1 MEVFE
6 ITLLMDYKSKYKE
19 LLEANRHLE
28 KELAYL
34 RLKNLGESDVS
45 KEMVFR
51 VFHSA
56 SQLMAVSKL
65 DSGQYVDVNEA
76 FLNALGYTGE
86 EVIGHTSDDISIFA
100 DINESN
106 KYIRLISKLKK
117 LKNYPVTLKK
127 KNGEEKPYLFSAETI
142 ILEGEI
148 YLLTIYNEIDKSD
161 NKKIKDSQRSIL
173 DEIIETVSIYLAL
186 FGVEDDNR
194 FIIIDINSKA
204 GQAEF
209 ILKDEVIGKFIDETP
224 LVKRKKLLELLH
236 HIHITGDAHKLS
248 ASSAGN
254 DSEGYYMGFPLS
266 SGDIVITWEPGNL
279 QKTLDDINKLDTL
292 FHKFA
297 EMFPEMIYEVDL
309 TGKIIYANKYGLEF
323 FGYTKKDLAE
333 NINISSLFPDTYPQ
347 MIENLKSLQS
357 QEQISSNEYIARKKD
372 GTTVSIITH
381 SFAIFHRNKITG
393 YRGIITDISKHKEY
407 ENQINREKAFLEH
420 LYNSTPT
427 AIAITSSTGMISMVN
442 REFTNLFG
450 FTSEE
455 AVNRNIN
462 DLVVPEEL
470 KEEALQIDMLASKNK
485 REVRQT
491 YRINKQGKRIHVSLI
506 ATTIIINDE
515 VVAHLGIYRD
525 ITAEKKN
532 QLLQEVLYTISSAAL
547 KQFDIKEIYPIIV
560 HELNKIWDT
569 NNFFIALYDK
579 TSETL
584 SLPFFADEKDN
595 FYEIP
600 IKKTITG
607 WVIKNN
613 KSVLLKENDLRI
625 LDESGDIEMV
635 GTPCKV
641 WMGVPLKVEG
651 NIIGVMCL
659 QDYNDENK
667 FFPEDL
673 HILDFIANQIAI
685 ALQRRMMLDNLIIA
699 RQKAED
705 AAQSKQLFMSTMSH
719 EIRTPLNEVIGITN
733 LLLQGNPREDQ
744 MDYIRTLKF
753 SGNHLLI
760 LVNDVLDFNKMESGK
775 IVFEQAQFNLSD
787 FLDEIMRSYA
797 YRSKAKELSFEIK
810 KAGDL
815 PVEVIGDPIRLNQI
829 LSNLLSNALKF
840 TNQGGI
846 TVNIRE
852 LKRSGNQSSL
862 EFTVTDTGIGIAPDK
877 HSMIFESF
885 TQATSETTRHFGG
898 TGLGLA
904 ICKKLIELQG
914 GTIAIKSE
922 PGKGS
927 AFSFILSFGVSEKS
941 IQKAASEGPESFK
954 GLEGKKIL
962 VAEDNKINF
971 FVANKFLV
979 GWGVKVTHVENGQLA
994 LEALEK
1000 EDFDLIL
1007 MDLHMPVMDGI
1018 EATRIIRNSG
1028 DERVRNIPI
1037 VALTAAIMSES
1048 HDKIDDLNIN
1058 DYVLKPFKPYDL
1070 FDRIRKHIK

>member
-1 MEVFE
+1 
-6 ITLLMDYKSKYKE
+6 
-19 LLEANRHLE
+19 
-28 KELAYL
+28 
-34 RLKNLGESDVS
+34 
-45 KEMVFR
+45 MVFR

-76 FLNALGYTGE
+76 FLNALGYTSE
-86 EVIGHTSDDISIFA
+86 EVIGHTSDDIRIFA
-100 DINESN
+100 DIDESN
-106 KYIRLISKLKK
+106 KYIKLISKLKK
-117 LKNYPVTLKK
+117 LKDYPVTLKK
-127 KNGEEKPYLFSAETI
+127 KNGEEKPFLFSAETI

-148 YLLTIYNEIDKSD
+148 YLLTIYNEIDKS
-161 NKKIKDSQRSIL
+161 NNRKIKDSQRSIL

-186 FGVEDDNR
+186 FGIEDDNR
-194 FIIIDINSKA
+194 FIIIDINSKVE
-204 GQAEF
+204 QAEF
-209 ILKDEVIGKFIDETP
+209 ILKDEVIGKFIDDTP

-236 HIHITGDAHKLS
+236 HIRITGDAHKLS
-248 ASSAGN
+248 ASSSGN

-279 QKTLDDINKLDTL
+279 QKTLDDINKQDALL
-292 FHKFA
+292 HMFA
-297 EMFPEMIYEVDL
+297 EMLPEMIYEVDI
-309 TGKIIYANKYGLEF
+309 TGRVIYTNKYGLEF
-323 FGYTKKDLAE
+323 FGYTMEDMAKG
-333 NINISSLFPDTYPQ
+333 INISSLFPDTYPQ

-357 QEQISSNEYIARKKD
+357 SGQISSNEYIARKKD
-372 GTTVSIITH
+372 GTAISIITH
-381 SFAIFHRNKITG
+381 SFAIFRDNKIIG
-393 YRGIITDISKHKEY
+393 YRGVITDISKHKEY

-442 REFTNLFG
+442 KEFTNLFG
-450 FTSEE
+450 FTSED

-470 KEEALQIDMLASKNK
+470 KEEAMQIDKLASKNK

-491 YRINKQGKRIHVSLI
+491 TRINKQGKRIHVSLI
-506 ATTIIINDE
+506 ATTIVINNE

-651 NIIGVMCL
+651 NTIGVMCL

-699 RQKAED
+699 RQKAEE

-753 SGNHLLI
+753 SGNHLLT

-787 FLDEIMRSYA
+787 FLDEIMRSYS

-810 KAGDL
+810 KASNL
-815 PVEVIGDPIRLNQI
+815 PIEVIGDPIRLNQI

-840 TNQGGI
+840 TNHGGI

-852 LKRSGNQSSL
+852 LKRSGNQSNL
-862 EFTVTDTGIGIAPDK
+862 EFSVIDTGIGIAPDK

-885 TQATSETTRHFGG
+885 TQATSDTTRHFGG

-927 AFSFILSFGVSEKS
+927 TFSFILSFGVPEKS
-941 IQKAASEGPESFK
+941 MQKAASEGPESFK